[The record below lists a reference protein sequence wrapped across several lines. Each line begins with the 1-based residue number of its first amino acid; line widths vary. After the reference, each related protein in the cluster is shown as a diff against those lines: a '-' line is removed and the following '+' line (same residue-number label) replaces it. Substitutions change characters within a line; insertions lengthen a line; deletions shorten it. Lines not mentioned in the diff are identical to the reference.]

1 MLRTTFKYFLENKI
15 LLKVSTISIAEYCVK
30 GEMDELPLRNMEIIS
45 FNLEHAIKTA
55 EFASVLFEA
64 NRISE
69 QKIYPR
75 TIIPNDSKLFAQ
87 ADLDRDIRYFVTSDS
102 RLKSI
107 YANLNKRVKGTSKN
121 PF

>member
-1 MLRTTFKYFLENKI
+1 M
-15 LLKVSTISIAEYCVK
+15 
-30 GEMDELPLRNMEIIS
+30 PL
-45 FNLEHAIKTA
+45 KTA
-55 EFASVLFEA
+55 EFANVLFEA
-64 NRISE
+64 NRVSE

-107 YANLNKRVKGTSKN
+107 YANLNKRVNTKFMFLDITIPYNEVFRLRSN
-121 PF
+121 